1 MWMKTMLRIL
11 IVEDNAWNRD
21 LLTQI
26 LQDGYEVLVAEDGV
40 AGVKRAIEELPDL
53 IVMDLSLP
61 KLDGW
66 KAAAQLRQNPLTK
79 HIPIVAVTAHAMT
92 DAMEKAAAVGIDAY
106 MVKPIDER
114 RLLATI
120 EEQLENRLGSQT

>member
-1 MWMKTMLRIL
+1 MLRIL
-11 IVEDNAWNRD
+11 IVEDNALNRD

-26 LQDGYEVLVAEDGV
+26 LQDSYEILSAQDGI
-40 AGVKRAIEELPDL
+40 AGVKCAIEELPDL
-53 IVMDLSLP
+53 IIMDLSLP

-66 KAAAQLRQNPLTK
+66 RAAAQLRQHPLTK

-92 DAMEKAAAVGIDAY
+92 EAMEKATAVGIDAY
-106 MVKPIDER
+106 IVKPIDEI

-120 EEQLENRLGSQT
+120 EEQLENRLGSQA